1 MVSIVR
7 SWRAL
12 LALAAIQSA
21 IALLPLNASYG
32 AVPSRSHALHQY
44 TGEVAKFAAAPAP
57 APGGVLMVGSSIFRK
72 WLTCAHDLAPLPVT
86 NRAFGGSLTSDQL
99 FFFDQ
104 IVPSSRAALVV
115 WYCGSNDIKAKG
127 APDSILTNTKE
138 WIGRTHAALP
148 EARIVLVSVIR
159 APQKREAG
167 LLPQVDAVN
176 KGYIQIARSDPD
188 VVYVDVN
195 PALET
200 AAGAAVAEDY
210 VQDKLHLTPEG
221 YTRITS
227 VLLPVMEKEWKA
239 CGFKLR
245 IQP

>member
-1 MVSIVR
+1 MVSIIR
-7 SWRAL
+7 SARVL
-12 LALAAIQSA
+12 LALLCIQPA
-21 IALLPLNASYG
+21 IALLPLNALHG
-32 AVPSRSHALHQY
+32 ADPGPSPAVHQY

-72 WLTCAHDLAPLPVT
+72 WLTCAHDLAPLPVI
-86 NRAFGGSLTSDQL
+86 NRAFGGSVTSDQL

-115 WYCGSNDIKAKG
+115 WYCGSNDLKARG
-127 APDSILTNTKE
+127 TPDSILKNTKE

-148 EARIVLVSVIR
+148 RARIVLVSVIR

-176 KGYIQIARSDPD
+176 RGYFEIAGSDPA

-200 AAGAAVAEDY
+200 PAGAAVAECY

-221 YTRITS
+221 YTRMTS
-227 VLLPVMEKEWKA
+227 ALLPVIEKEWKA
-239 CGFKLR
+239 TAALH
-245 IQP
+245 PSP

>member
-7 SWRAL
+7 SWRVL
-12 LALAAIQSA
+12 PALAAIQSA

-32 AVPSRSHALHQY
+32 ADPSRSPALHPY
-44 TGEVAKFAAAPAP
+44 TAEVAKFAAAPAP

-72 WLTCAHDLAPLPVT
+72 WQTCARDLAPLPLT
-86 NRAFGGSLTSDQL
+86 NRAFGGSRTSDQL

-104 IVPSSRAALVV
+104 IVPSSRATLVV
-115 WYCGSNDIKAKG
+115 WYCGSNDINARE

-176 KGYIQIARSDPD
+176 KGYIQIAHSDPD

-221 YTRITS
+221 YIRITS

-239 CGFKLR
+239 CGVKIR